1 MRFLEG
7 LHDFHLAVSLVAVI
21 LDYTFLGFMLE
32 GGFFNLDVVGNLRMK
47 SLQRVPVPLP
57 LDLTNWWCWLA
68 EVPQASSS
76 VK

>member
-32 GGFFNLDVVGNLRMK
+32 GSFFNLDVVSNLRMT
-47 SLQRVPVPLP
+47 SLQRLLVPLP

-68 EVPQASSS
+68 EVAQASSS